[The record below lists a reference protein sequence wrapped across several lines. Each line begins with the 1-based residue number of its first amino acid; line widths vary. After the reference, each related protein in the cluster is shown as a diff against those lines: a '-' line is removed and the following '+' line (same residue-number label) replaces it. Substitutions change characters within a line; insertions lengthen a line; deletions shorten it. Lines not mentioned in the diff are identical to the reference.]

1 MKEMVY
7 IPTREVKLLDAGLYK
22 GIEYLIIS
30 YGMHPCAY
38 IKVPRDHKYYG
49 VDYNKVPL
57 YVHGG
62 LTYGDNLSYLN
73 DDIEPIINNS
83 DYWLGWDYAHE
94 GDFVGYDLALNL
106 PFKSND
112 KKWTTDEILKQ
123 VIQAIDDFKKL

>member
-1 MKEMVY
+1 MKEMTY
-7 IPTREVKLLDAGLYK
+7 TPTRETELLDAGLYN

-30 YGMHPCAY
+30 YGTHPCAY
-38 IKVPRDHKYYG
+38 IKVPRDNKYFG
-49 VDYNKVPL
+49 VDYNDVPL

-62 LTYGDNLSYLN
+62 LTYGGDLAYLN
-73 DDIEPIINNS
+73 ADIEPIINNS
-83 DYWLGWDYAHE
+83 DYWLGWDYAHG

-112 KKWTTDEILKQ
+112 KKWTTDEIVRQ